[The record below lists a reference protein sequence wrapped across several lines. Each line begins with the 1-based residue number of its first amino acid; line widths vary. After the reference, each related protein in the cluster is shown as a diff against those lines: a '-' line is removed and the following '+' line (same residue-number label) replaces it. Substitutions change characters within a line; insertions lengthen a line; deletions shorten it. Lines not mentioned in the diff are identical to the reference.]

1 MKQYLELLQHALTY
15 GEERQDRTG
24 VGTLSIFG
32 AQARYD
38 LRKGFPLVTTK
49 RVFWRG
55 VVEELLWF
63 LRGATNVRSLQDK
76 GVHIWDGWANQLGN
90 LGPIYGEQWRSWLKS
105 HSDESMDYWDDVDQ
119 IANVIQSIKDNP
131 HSRRHLV
138 SAWNVGELGFMA
150 LPPCHFA
157 FQFYV
162 SNKKELSCQLYQRSG
177 DIFLG
182 IPFNIASYALL
193 THMIAQVCDLG
204 VGELIHTIGDLHLYL
219 NHIDQAKE
227 QLSREPLPL
236 PTLRLKEAIMDI
248 DEFTSEDIELINYNP
263 HPPIKAPV
271 AI

>member
-1 MKQYLELLQHALTY
+1 MKQYLDLLQHVLDN

-49 RVFWRG
+49 QVFWRG

-63 LRGATNVRSLQDK
+63 LRGSTNVRSLQKK
-76 GVHIWDGWANQLGN
+76 GVHIWDGWSDRYGR
-90 LGPIYGEQWRSWLKS
+90 LGPIYGAQWRHWHKS
-105 HSDESMDYWDDVDQ
+105 YSDGYCWSRVDQ
-119 IANVIQSIKDNP
+119 VANVIQSIKDNP

-138 SAWNVGELGFMA
+138 SAWNVGELEFMA

-182 IPFNIASYALL
+182 VPFNIVSYALL
-193 THMIAQVCDLG
+193 THMIAQVCGLG
-204 VGELIHTIGDLHLYL
+204 VGELVHTVGDLHLYL

-227 QLSREPLPL
+227 QLSREPREL
-236 PTLRLKEAIMDI
+236 PTLRLNKAIMDI
-248 DEFTSEDIELINYNP
+248 DDFTSEDIELINYNP

-271 AI
+271 AV